1 MMALESSS
9 SRSVAMNRR
18 EILLKSGAFVGAATS
33 TLLGQNPAE
42 QSLSRKLK
50 IVVTGGHPESLS
62 TDAAGPLP
70 A

>member
-1 MMALESSS
+1 
-9 SRSVAMNRR
+9 MNRR

-50 IVVTGGHPESLS
+50 IVVTGGHPETLS